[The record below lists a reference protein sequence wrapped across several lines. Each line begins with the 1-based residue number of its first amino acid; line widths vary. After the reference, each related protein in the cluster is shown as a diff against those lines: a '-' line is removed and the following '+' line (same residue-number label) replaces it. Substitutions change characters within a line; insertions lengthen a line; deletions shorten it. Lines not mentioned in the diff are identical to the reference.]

1 MDSYCNKLEK
11 RMLII
16 LLSLFTWNKIL
27 ICIFTLNVG
36 EFKVRRDSMDHEFLS
51 VEEFNVLL
59 RQWSGRTIKITKHE
73 LDDVDQTVLNL
84 QNISYDQNLRRI
96 DDYVPKHSLLL
107 HGDGQI
113 ETLTTMS
120 NVSLPSS
127 NYEIPL
133 QDDSLYEFNGETFV
147 LTTNRGVYKIEL
159 A

>member
-1 MDSYCNKLEK
+1 MDSYCNKLE
-11 RMLII
+11 RRTLII

-59 RQWSGRTIKITKHE
+59 QQWSGRTIKITKHE

>member
-1 MDSYCNKLEK
+1 MDSYCNKLERRK
-11 RMLII
+11 LII